1 MSGLSLTYRGD
12 AGMTVDMSA
21 LLPELL
27 AGLTADDVA
36 RMTLPCGGGSARL
49 GDLFDLSA
57 GEAAE
62 GLLIRPGGAI
72 LHRVGAGM
80 TMGRILVAGDA
91 GNHAGAGMAG
101 GLLRIDGTAGDSLG
115 GVLPGLP
122 LGMRGGLIGVGGDA
136 GDRACERMRRGI
148 VVVDGRAGA
157 YAAAFMVAG
166 TLAVGGGC
174 GPHPGFGMRRG
185 TLLVGHPQ
193 DAAPDGFA
201 DGGTRDWLF
210 LHLLRRA
217 LEGTGSW
224 FERAGS
230 TRAHRFIGDLAEG
243 GRGEILAVV

>member
-1 MSGLSLTYRGD
+1 
-12 AGMTVDMSA
+12 
-21 LLPELL
+21 
-27 AGLTADDVA
+27 
-36 RMTLPCGGGSARL
+36 
-49 GDLFDLSA
+49 
-57 GEAAE
+57 
-62 GLLIRPGGAI
+62 
-72 LHRVGAGM
+72 
-80 TMGRILVAGDA
+80 
-91 GNHAGAGMAG
+91 
-101 GLLRIDGTAGDSLG
+101 
-115 GVLPGLP
+115 
-122 LGMRGGLIGVGGDA
+122 
-136 GDRACERMRRGI
+136 MRRGI

-185 TLLVGHPQ
+185 TLLVGRPQ
-193 DAAPDGFA
+193 DAPPEGFA

-224 FERAGS
+224 FERAGA